1 MMKLFHYVL
10 GTAVLLMIVFNCG
23 LSGDSDSAK
32 PEKVYRIV
40 YEQKP
45 NEWYVQ
51 QAELWKKEIEKNPK
65 NSEAWYNY
73 YNAVRYASYVETID
87 AKDKQARLKQ
97 IIEDM
102 NKAIPSTYECYLL
115 TFWNSYCFTDISLI
129 EKAYQL
135 QPDRPDTY
143 YPFISYYEFTGQ
155 DKKMK
160 EFCEKLY
167 QSKDIAPG
175 LISYN
180 YNVLMSTDTN
190 AILFTNGDNDT
201 YPIWML
207 QKALDIREDV
217 TVLNVSI
224 SRSDKNYLERK
235 LKEKDITVDFDK
247 LPDMRDN
254 DFFTELCKVL
264 GAKYPDVPVYFA
276 LTVYETVTKPI
287 TDDLYIVGL
296 AYQYSPKRIDNLALL
311 KKNLENNLRLDYLR
325 YDWYDESYLAKDII
339 AHMNL
344 NYIAPMVMLAEHYQT
359 AGEDKKF
366 QDWKGFAVMLAFKAG
381 NEEMADEIEKK
392 YP

>member
-1 MMKLFHYVL
+1 
-10 GTAVLLMIVFNCG
+10 
-23 LSGDSDSAK
+23 
-32 PEKVYRIV
+32 
-40 YEQKP
+40 
-45 NEWYVQ
+45 
-51 QAELWKKEIEKNPK
+51 
-65 NSEAWYNY
+65 
-73 YNAVRYASYVETID
+73 
-87 AKDKQARLKQ
+87 
-97 IIEDM
+97 
-102 NKAIPSTYECYLL
+102 
-115 TFWNSYCFTDISLI
+115 
-129 EKAYQL
+129 
-135 QPDRPDTY
+135 
-143 YPFISYYEFTGQ
+143 
-155 DKKMK
+155 
-160 EFCEKLY
+160 
-167 QSKDIAPG
+167 
-175 LISYN
+175 
-180 YNVLMSTDTN
+180 MSTDTN
-190 AILFTNGDNDT
+190 SILFTNGDNDT